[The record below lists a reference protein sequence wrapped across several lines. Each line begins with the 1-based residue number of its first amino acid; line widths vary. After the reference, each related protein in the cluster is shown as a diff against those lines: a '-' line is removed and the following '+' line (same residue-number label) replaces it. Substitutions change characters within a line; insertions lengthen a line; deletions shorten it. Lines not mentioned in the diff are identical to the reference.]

1 MGGRLAVGAD
11 DRNGIVIAV
20 LGIDVA
26 AGVTVGIYGV
36 ACKIAL
42 ELSLGV
48 NDAAVGLA
56 SGCITKI
63 DVSITVLE
71 AAGMV
76 Y

>member
-1 MGGRLAVGAD
+1 MGRHLAVGTD
-11 DRNGIVIAV
+11 DKNGIAIVA